1 MKSFLPNFQLCLL
14 CVHRGKCTWTKI
26 WEKCQVDNTIFKLDN
41 IKVYQYNIF
50 STSHNRCTFL
60 PLHDLSR
67 KPIYKVCFKIQ
78 STVDRHDFVSRS
90 HHHSLS
96 GAFPTLK
103 ACRTNT
109 DKENVC
115 QFIYAICTI
124 THQRSWAFS
133 SSVLWLH
140 LNLNGIRDTTLSKR
154 SLVPKHRLYVK
165 AEKNVNRIMT
175 SWIWTNALPI
185 LSFLNE
191 NYFTASIQSSELF
204 VFCTTRNDL
213 RKRRH
218 ECVLALDSYSE
229 VEQMSQT
236 ISLSIKSVT
245 ISPIILL

>member
-1 MKSFLPNFQLCLL
+1 MREISTFS
-14 CVHRGKCTWTKI
+14 
-26 WEKCQVDNTIFKLDN
+26 TIFKLN
-41 IKVYQYNIF
+41 KVHQYNIF

-90 HHHSLS
+90 HNSF
-96 GAFPTLK
+96 AFWCLPDIKSMLHEYWQRE
-103 ACRTNT
+103 CLPVYLGNMH
-109 DKENVC
+109 N
-115 QFIYAICTI
+115 YAIRI
-124 THQRSWAFS
+124 KGAGL
-133 SSVLWLH
+133 SVVQYFDYTFK
-140 LNLNGIRDTTLSKR
+140 NLNDIRDTPLSKR
-154 SLVPKHRLYVK
+154 LLVPK

-218 ECVLALDSYSE
+218 ECVLALDS
-229 VEQMSQT
+229 
-236 ISLSIKSVT
+236 
-245 ISPIILL
+245 